1 LRKQWA
7 VFIKW
12 LNMNESIL
20 KALMRLF
27 AIVANVDRSGHSE
40 NERSIVHDYLELH
53 YSNEIVQNYLR
64 YFDDK
69 VKFYHPEQSYSN
81 KHETIKQDILNE
93 NVVVDLCS
101 QINEELNQEQ
111 RIIVLIYLLDFINR
125 GDALTE
131 KELKFVTL
139 VAAQL
144 KIRKDEFLNAQSFTF
159 NNLEEI
165 TEDDR
170 LLFIDAKDS
179 SDNPKIKHFPN
190 EKMEGRIVVLHL
202 PSTDTY
208 VFRYYGHLSM
218 FINGHN
224 IKPNRSYIWSVGS
237 VIKNA
242 KTGSIYFSRM
252 SGRFI
257 QAKVE
262 SKFVF
267 EADNIEY
274 SYRNSTNG
282 VKRFS
287 FTEDSG
293 RLIGIIGGSGSGKS
307 TLLNLLNGNLKPR
320 RGSIRINGFDIHE
333 HKEELKGVIG
343 YVPQDDLL
351 IKELTVF
358 QNLYYNAKLCF
369 RDYNEEQI
377 VKVVER
383 ALVDFDLIE
392 ARDLNV
398 GDAFTTILSGGQRK
412 RLNIAL
418 ELIRE
423 PSILFVDE
431 PTSGLSSADSEK
443 IITLLKRQ
451 ALKGKLVITN
461 IHQPSSDV
469 YKMLDKLLV
478 IDQGGRVI
486 FYGNPITAITYF
498 KHASH
503 YPDADESE
511 CPSCGNINSEEIL
524 RIVEA
529 RVVDTNGRL
538 TRKRKTSPEEWYQ
551 KYMREIDVD
560 VQKTQREHDSTV
572 PRNNF
577 KIPNHF
583 KQFKIYLKR
592 DIIAKFHNKQYML
605 LWMSEA
611 PLLAFILAFFTK
623 KYTFVDGVPRY
634 IFGENPNIPAF
645 LFMAVIVALFLG
657 MVISA
662 EEIFK
667 DRKILKREKFLNL
680 SRSSYLFS
688 KISVLFLISAIQAI
702 VFVIIGNLML
712 DIKGMMFEY
721 WLILF
726 TVSCCANLI
735 GLNISSGLN
744 SVVTIYVM
752 VPIILVPQ
760 LMFSG
765 VVVDFDKM
773 HDKIASD
780 KNVPIIGDIMT
791 SRWAYEALMVEQFKA
806 NRYERIFY
814 DAEQMDKHATYY
826 RSYALPKLH
835 NMTEECLALNVDTAN
850 PKLKLKLQ
858 TIRKEVY
865 KICVDLNWSLPSVY
879 DSINNKYYTVKV
891 AKSLNQF
898 FDIANRSY
906 VKQYNVAVTQRD
918 SLYDMMVNKLGGE
931 EKFNKF
937 KQRYHNK
944 QLASVVTN
952 EKELMELTEQK
963 GELVPLKD
971 AVYRIPESRNGR
983 AHFYAPVK
991 RIFNLHISTFWFNV
1005 LFIWLTSGIFLIIL
1019 YYDILKKIIT
1029 YFEIVR
1035 LNRYNRRRF
1044 VRLRNIAEETQAQA
1058 RKITVQESKKIFG
1071 HNR

>member
-1 LRKQWA
+1 
-7 VFIKW
+7 
-12 LNMNESIL
+12 MNESIL

-27 AIVANVDRSGHSE
+27 AIVADVDRSGHSE
-40 NERSIVHDYLELH
+40 NERGIVRDYLDLH
-53 YSNEIVQNYLR
+53 YSNEIVQKYLL
-64 YFDDK
+64 YFDEQ
-69 VKFYHPEQSYSN
+69 VKYYHPEQMYLN
-81 KHETIKQDILNE
+81 ANEARKQHNLNE
-93 NVVVDLCS
+93 NIIIALCK
-101 QINEELNQEQ
+101 QINEELDQEQ
-111 RIIVLIYLLDFINR
+111 RVIVLIYLLDFINR
-125 GDALTE
+125 GEELTE

-139 VAAQL
+139 VATQL
-144 KIRKDEFLNAQSFTF
+144 KIKEDEYQDAESFTF
-159 NNLEEI
+159 NNLDEI
-165 TEDDR
+165 THEDR
-170 LLFIDAKDS
+170 LLFIDSNES
-179 SDNPKIKHFPN
+179 SGDPKIKHFPN
-190 EKMEGRIVVLHL
+190 EKMEGRIVVLHFT
-202 PSTDTY
+202 STDTY
-208 VFRYYGHLSM
+208 IFRYYGHLAL

-237 VIKNA
+237 VIKNS

-252 SGRFI
+252 AGRFI
-257 QAKVE
+257 QANVE
-262 SKFVF
+262 NKFVF

-274 SYRNSTNG
+274 NYRNSNNG

-287 FTEDSG
+287 LSEESG

-307 TLLNLLNGNLKPR
+307 TLINVLNGNIKPR
-320 RGSIRINGFDIHE
+320 KGSISINGYDIHE
-333 HKEELKGVIG
+333 NKEILKGVIG

-351 IKELTVF
+351 IKELTVY

-369 RDYNEEQI
+369 RNYFEEEI
-377 VKVVER
+377 AIVVER
-383 ALVDFDLIE
+383 ALVDFDLVE
-392 ARDLNV
+392 ARDLYV

-412 RLNIAL
+412 RLNMAL

-478 IDQGGRVI
+478 MDQGGRVI

-503 YPDADESE
+503 YADADESE
-511 CPSCGNINSEEIL
+511 CLNCGNINSEEIL

-560 VQKTQREHDSTV
+560 VQKTKREHDSSV

-577 KIPNHF
+577 RIPSHIR
-583 KQFKIYLKR
+583 QFRIYLER
-592 DIIAKFHNKQYML
+592 DVLAKFHNKQYL
-605 LWMSEA
+605 LLNVLEA

-623 KYTFVDGVPRY
+623 KYTYIDGIPRY
-634 IFGENPNIPAF
+634 IFGENPNLPAF
-645 LFMAVIVALFLG
+645 LFMAVIVSLFLG

-667 DRKILKREKFLNL
+667 DRKILKREQFLNL

-688 KISVLFLISAIQAI
+688 KISVLFAISAIQSI
-702 VFVIIGNLML
+702 IFVLIGNLML
-712 DIKGMMFEY
+712 DIKGMVFEY

-726 TVSCCANLI
+726 TASCWANLV

-760 LMFSG
+760 LLFSG

-791 SRWAYEALMVEQFKA
+791 SRWAYEALMVTQFKD
-806 NRYERIFY
+806 NKFEKSFY
-814 DAEQMDKHATYY
+814 DAEQAIKHATYY
-826 RSYALPKLH
+826 RSYALPKL
-835 NMTEECLALNVDTAN
+835 NSIVSECITLKKTENNKKL
-850 PKLKLKLQ
+850 PLKLH
-858 TIRKEVY
+858 TIQKEIE
-865 KICVDLNWSLPSVY
+865 KICTDLNWALPTVY
-879 DSINNKYYTVKV
+879 DSINTTDYCKTISESVNNFL
-891 AKSLNQF
+891 S
-898 FDIANRSY
+898 IANRTY
-906 VKQYNVAVTQRD
+906 VKQYNDAVTQRD
-918 SLYDMMVNKLGGE
+918 SQYDIYVKKFGSE
-931 EKFNKF
+931 EKFNTY
-937 KQRYHNK
+937 KQRYYNK
-944 QLASVVTN
+944 QLAAVVTN
-952 EKELMELTEQK
+952 EKEINELIEQN

-971 AVYRIPESRNGR
+971 AVYRIPDLRNGR

-991 RIFNLHISTFWFNV
+991 RILNFAIQTFWFNA
-1005 LFIWLTSGIFLIIL
+1005 LAIWLFSGLLLGIL
-1019 YYDILKKIIT
+1019 YYDILRKIIV
-1029 YFEIVR
+1029 YFETMRI
-1035 LNRYNRRRF
+1035 NRYNRRRF
-1044 VRLRNIAEETQAQA
+1044 VRLRTIAEESQA
-1058 RKITVQESKKIFG
+1058 KKKKAEQVK
-1071 HNR
+1071 